1 MCYVHFLASRPL
13 HETPNFKQHVAGI
26 EVSGLFDL
34 KRTMLSLPLAL
45 ADIISRRSP
54 MLETLIWAETER
66 GGDAGGPDLSRKYYK
81 LSFIP

>member
-1 MCYVHFLASRPL
+1 MEQRCLSL
-13 HETPNFKQHVAGI
+13 GKQCWP
-26 EVSGLFDL
+26 L
-34 KRTMLSLPLAL
+34 KRILLSLPLAL
-45 ADIISRRSP
+45 ADIISRRSA